1 MSKQKIESENAPKA
15 VGPYSQAV
23 ASGGFV
29 FLSGQLPIGPDGKL
43 LSGPM
48 EDQVHQVM
56 RNLQAVL
63 QAAGL
68 SFADVVKST
77 IYLTDMA
84 DFAKV
89 NPVYGSYFSEPFP
102 ARETVCVKALPLGA
116 QVEISMVAVRKA
128 GSA

>member
-1 MSKQKIESENAPKA
+1 MSKQKIESPNAPKA

-23 ASGGFV
+23 AAGNLVFV
-29 FLSGQLPIGPDGKL
+29 SGQIPIGPDGKL
-43 LSGPM
+43 MSGPI
-48 EDQVHQVM
+48 EEQAHQVM
-56 RNLQAVL
+56 RNLKAVL
-63 QAAGL
+63 DASGA
-68 SFADVVKST
+68 SFADVVKTT

-116 QVEISMVAVRKA
+116 QVEISVVAVRPEKK
-128 GSA
+128 